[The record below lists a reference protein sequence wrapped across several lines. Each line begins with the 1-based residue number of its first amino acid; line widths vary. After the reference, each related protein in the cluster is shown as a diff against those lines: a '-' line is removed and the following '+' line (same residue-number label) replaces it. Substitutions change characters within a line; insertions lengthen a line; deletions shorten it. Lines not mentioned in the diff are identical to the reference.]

1 MYELLVEIT
10 LNLLHNLFYIDL
22 KYYTENTYTIE
33 ECLKV
38 AEPMIFSIKSQ
49 LETQVNNELSL
60 TTDEMKALTG

>member
-1 MYELLVEIT
+1 MYELLVEIS

-38 AEPMIFSIKSQ
+38 AEPMILSIKSQ